1 MMLRLVEYGILF
13 ETEDSMYR
21 DLTRMVKNIRNEDYD
36 VDLIWAEVDKYD
48 PLGLFVGLFG

>member
-1 MMLRLVEYGILF
+1 MLRLVEYGILF